1 VRERV
6 RGRNVRAGHP
16 GREAGRQ
23 LRPSSRKGPSL
34 TVEGVRL
41 RRPVALLAGEPAG
54 ALAPRVAGAVEF
66 RATLAWRSP
75 EDLPR
80 GPTLLEPPGPA
91 RCTLAETESP
101 EAATRRLAG
110 EVKALTHTD
119 LGAALEA
126 VLRAL
131 TTAAAVTEATL
142 EVGTVRSVPPRVSS
156 PRALAGLAR
165 DLWDAG
171 FSVRFEPSWT
181 PAPKADAYL
190 GMDGC
195 DELRE
200 FLRSHPSWSL
210 A

>member
-1 VRERV
+1 
-6 RGRNVRAGHP
+6 
-16 GREAGRQ
+16 
-23 LRPSSRKGPSL
+23 
-34 TVEGVRL
+34 
-41 RRPVALLAGEPAG
+41 
-54 ALAPRVAGAVEF
+54 VAGAVEF

-91 RCTLAETESP
+91 RCTLAETQGP

-110 EVKALTHTD
+110 EIKALTQTD

-131 TTAAAVTEATL
+131 TTAAALTEATL

-156 PRALAGLAR
+156 PRALEGLAR

-171 FSVRFEPSWT
+171 FSVRFEPSWA
-181 PAPKADAYL
+181 PAPEADAYL
-190 GMDGC
+190 GVDGS
-195 DELRE
+195 DDLRE